1 MTDVVDTHALVWF
14 LEKNPRLSTAARN
27 ALKDPSAKIVVPT
40 IVLAEIH
47 FLHARG
53 RIASD
58 LAGILTQ
65 LVPLANCVIYA
76 LDKAV
81 VQRLPT
87 SLNIHDAIIVATALV
102 FRDMLGENTAIVSK
116 DAQITGSGLIGV
128 IW

>member
-27 ALKDPSAKIVVPT
+27 ALRDPSAKIVVPT

-53 RIASD
+53 RIATD
-58 LAGILTQ
+58 LAGT
-65 LVPLANCVIYA
+65 
-76 LDKAV
+76 
-81 VQRLPT
+81 R
-87 SLNIHDAIIVATALV
+87 
-102 FRDMLGENTAIVSK
+102 
-116 DAQITGSGLIGV
+116 GLIAV